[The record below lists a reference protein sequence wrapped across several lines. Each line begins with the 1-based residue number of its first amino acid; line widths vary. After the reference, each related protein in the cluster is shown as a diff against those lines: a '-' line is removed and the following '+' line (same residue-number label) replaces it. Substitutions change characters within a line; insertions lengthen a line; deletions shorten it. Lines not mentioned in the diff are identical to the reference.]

1 MRQCTEVST
10 GKNALILGHFV
21 CFMPVFSVSPQLLS
35 HFSNPFAQVGF
46 FMVAS
51 GLMIWR
57 LQAIESKG
65 FEGTVLGTL
74 IMPYCSG
81 FANLVFAYVMS
92 RQGGKGTA
100 VIENCLV
107 NNVTNLTL
115 ILGLATVFFGGKTVN
130 KAKASKGARAKA
142 ASKVQPQTQRI
153 TQLEMLFT
161 LVALFLFTGTL
172 WALAKDG
179 VLDFYDGLV
188 LVGLFLFWQVLHVFE
203 ILKNNV
209 RKSRSFEWT
218 ILIDLVLIGV
228 AAYGVYF
235 SVTYLVDW
243 LGTVKSPYI
252 GAKDL
257 GWLSGMLM
265 VVPNTFIA
273 LYYGWVGRQ
282 DIVVSSQV
290 GDGHICIPMCIGLFA
305 LFDPIRI
312 PSFFQIGIYVITA
325 AAMLHF
331 LFIAA
336 LGRLP
341 RVLGWVLIAGYGVF
355 MAAGVVQG

>member
-1 MRQCTEVST
+1 M
-10 GKNALILGHFV
+10 L
-21 CFMPVFSVSPQLLS
+21 
-35 HFSNPFAQVGF
+35 
-46 FMVAS
+46 AS
-51 GLMIWR
+51 ALMIWR

-92 RQGGKGTA
+92 REGGKGTT

-115 ILGLATVFFGGKTVN
+115 ILGLATVFFGTKAIKGKAT
-130 KAKASKGARAKA
+130 KAL
-142 ASKVQPQTQRI
+142 VQVQRLHR
-153 TQLEMLFT
+153 LELLFT

-188 LVGLFLFWQVLHVFE
+188 LVGLFVFWQVLHVFE
-203 ILKNNV
+203 VLKNNV
-209 RKSRSFEWT
+209 RKSRSFAWT
-218 ILIDLVLIGV
+218 ILIDLMLIGV
-228 AAYGVYF
+228 AAYGVYW
-235 SVTYLVDW
+235 SVNALVDW
-243 LGTVKSPYI
+243 VSAVKSPYI
-252 GAKDL
+252 SAKDL

-265 VVPNTFIA
+265 VVPNAFIA
-273 LYYGWVGRQ
+273 LYYGFKGRQ

-312 PSFFQIGIYVITA
+312 PSFFQIGIYVIA
-325 AAMLHF
+325 AAAVLHF
-331 LFIAA
+331 LSIAT

-341 RVLGWVLIAGYGVF
+341 RVLGAVLVVGYGVF
-355 MAAGVVQG
+355 VYTGVVQS